1 MLLNKP
7 EGIILSERLFEEKI
21 DSKQI
26 FKGKI
31 VGLYYDNIKLP
42 DGKTATREKV
52 THPGAVG
59 IVPVT
64 NDNKII
70 LVRQYRYPV
79 EDVTIEIPAGKLDK
93 GESPSKCAQRELEEE
108 VGAVN
113 GKLIHLS
120 TFYTTPG
127 FCNEVLH
134 LYLAIE
140 FRRIGNNL
148 DEDEFLEVIEP
159 EADEAMQWVKNG
171 KIKDSKT
178 IIGILMAKDYIN
190 GKLREEDKK

>member
-1 MLLNKP
+1 MN
-7 EGIILSERLFEEKI
+7 ERLFEEKI
-21 DSKQI
+21 NSKKVFSGQ
-26 FKGKI
+26 I
-31 VGLYYDNIKLP
+31 VGLYYDNVKLP
-42 DGKTATREKV
+42 NGKTATREKV

-64 NDNKII
+64 DDNKII

-79 EDVTIEIPAGKLDK
+79 EDITIEVPAGKLDMD
-93 GESPSKCAQRELEEE
+93 ESPYGCAQRELEEE

-134 LYLAIE
+134 LYLAID
-140 FRRIGNNL
+140 FKRIDNNL
-148 DEDEFLEVIEP
+148 DEDEFLEIVELEVE
-159 EADEAMQWVKNG
+159 EAINWINDG

-178 IIGILMAKDYIN
+178 IIGILMAKDFIN
-190 GKLREEDKK
+190 EKLRKEDKK

>member
-1 MLLNKP
+1 LNKK
-7 EGIILSERLFEEKI
+7 LFEEKI

-26 FKGKI
+26 FSGQI
-31 VGLYYDNIKLP
+31 VGLYYDSVKLP
-42 DGKTATREKV
+42 NGKTATREKV

-64 NDNKII
+64 VDNKII
-70 LVRQYRYPV
+70 LVKQYRYPV
-79 EDVTIEIPAGKLDK
+79 EDITIEIPAGKLDS
-93 GESPSKCAQRELEEE
+93 GEKPSVCARRELEEE

-127 FCNEVLH
+127 FCDEVLH
-134 LYLAIE
+134 LYLATGFE
-140 FRRIGNNL
+140 RTDNNL
-148 DEDEFLEVIEP
+148 DEDEFLEIIEP
-159 EADEAMQWVKNG
+159 GIEEAISWINNG

-178 IIGILMAKDYIN
+178 IIGILMARDFIN
-190 GKLREEDKK
+190 GKLRKEDKK